1 MKLFFIITACFVLTF
16 TTTFSVDFRIDN
28 WKAHT
33 SLLDVNTVAV
43 DHKERIW
50 AGSSG
55 GAFVYDKNNGSYQKF
70 DNINAFLSSQITIIK
85 AHKEREIV
93 MLGTFD
99 GYIEIF
105 TPDEKWIHITDIYN
119 QQFSNSI
126 IYDIQFLDDKAYIAG
141 GFGLAVFDLN
151 NNVFLETIK
160 RYGEFPNQTP
170 TNKILIEDNTI
181 WLATDVGV
189 AKAQLDAQL
198 ANPAVWTNYDQQ
210 DGLYDKKILNL
221 TSVNNTVYAMSENAV
236 KKFQADSFVEFID
249 SPDELTSINEL
260 DNNFVFTNQFNIQ
273 IGANIINIDHPAL
286 IRGFEIVKN
295 VSEEPYFIF
304 YYRDAGI
311 GIFQNDTLI
320 HYMPNS
326 PITNSFKSM
335 SVDEDG
341 ALWLATTLGGA
352 SRGFAS
358 YDGENWNNY
367 TSPVYPVLKTNEY
380 HKITAKNGKVYAGN
394 YGAGIY
400 IFDKNETINNGT
412 LYNRSN
418 SKLIGL
424 ADAPDFIVVGES
436 EVDKNGWVWMACL
449 GLISPGPSLV
459 AISPEGNSYGFVNKQ
474 SPNSRQFMTLGIDFY
489 GTKWVGG
496 APVHGLGLMYY
507 NENGT
512 PDDFTDDVSEML
524 TSSQIPN
531 LLENIHN
538 SITVD
543 KLGIIWVGTAKGVSV
558 IVNPSAVLTNRSNL
572 IVRSLSR
579 LLGEIYV
586 NDIVVDAQNNKWIA
600 TSDGV
605 WVVDSDGAE
614 VISYISSAN
623 SPLPTNEVF
632 ALGYDGKFGK
642 MFFSTRFG
650 VYEASTLSVTPAQNY
665 EIACYPQPFDP
676 SVDAEL
682 VIDGLVEYSELKIL
696 TSDGLFVRRI
706 VTGSKKT
713 VWDGKDEKG
722 NLVNSGIFLVVA
734 TSLTTKETSVQKIA
748 VVRKN

>member
-16 TTTFSVDFRIDN
+16 TTAFSVDFRIDN

-33 SLLDVNTVAV
+33 SLLDVITVAV

-55 GAFVYDKNNGSYQKF
+55 GAFVYDKKTGSYQKF

-126 IYDIQFLDDKAYIAG
+126 IYDIQFLGDKAYIAG

-210 DGLYDKKILNL
+210 DGLYDKKILSL
-221 TSVNNTVYAMSENAV
+221 TSVNNTVYAMSEKAV

-295 VSEEPYFIF
+295 ISEEAYFVL

-326 PITNSFKSM
+326 PITNSFKSL

-341 ALWLATTLGGA
+341 ALWLATTSGGA

-412 LYNRSN
+412 LYDRSN

-424 ADAPDFIVVGES
+424 ADAPDFIVVGDS

-449 GLISPGPSLV
+449 GLVSPGPSLV

-512 PDDFTDDVSEML
+512 PDDLTDDVSEML

-543 KLGIIWVGTAKGVSV
+543 KLGTIWVGTAKGVSV

-614 VISYISSAN
+614 VIAYISSAN

>member
-1 MKLFFIITACFVLTF
+1 MKLFFIFTTCFVLTL
-16 TTTFSVDFRIDN
+16 TTAFSVDFRIDN
-28 WKAHT
+28 WKSHT
-33 SLLDVNTVAV
+33 SLLDVITVAV

-55 GAFVYDKNNGSYQKF
+55 GAFIFDKNEGSYQKF

-126 IYDIQFLDDKAYIAG
+126 IHDIHFEGDKAYIAG

-151 NNVFLETIK
+151 NYVFLETIK

-170 TNKILIEDNTI
+170 TNKILIENNTI

-189 AKAQLDAQL
+189 AKAKLDDQL
-198 ANPAVWTNYDQQ
+198 ANPAVWTNYDSQ

-221 TSVNNTVYAMSENAV
+221 TSVENTIYAMSEKAV
-236 KKFQADSFVEFID
+236 KKFKDDFFEEFIE
-249 SPDELTSINEL
+249 SPDELTSINEF
-260 DNNFVFTNQFNIQ
+260 DNKFAYTNQFDIR
-273 IGANIINIDHPAL
+273 IGSNMININHPAL
-286 IRGFEIVKN
+286 IRGFEIAKN
-295 VSEEPYFIF
+295 YSEEPYFVF

-311 GIFQNDTLI
+311 GIYQNDTLI
-320 HYMPNS
+320 HYKPNT
-326 PITNSFKSM
+326 PITNSFRSL

-341 ALWLATTLGGA
+341 VLWLATMPGA
-352 SRGFAS
+352 SSRGFAS
-358 YDGENWNNY
+358 YDGENWHNF

-380 HKITAKNGKVYAGN
+380 HKITATSGKVFVSN
-394 YGAGIY
+394 YGRGIF
-400 IFDKNETINNGT
+400 IFDKNDTVSNGT

-418 SKLIGL
+418 SALVGL
-424 ADAPDFIVVGES
+424 ATSPDFIVVGES

-449 GLISPGPSLV
+449 GTVSPGPSLV
-459 AISPEGNSYGFVNKQ
+459 AITPEGISHGFINKQ

-496 APVHGLGLMYY
+496 APVHGLGLLYY
-507 NENGT
+507 NDNGT

-524 TSSQIPN
+524 TASQIPN
-531 LLENIHN
+531 LLENTHN

-543 KLGIIWVGTAKGVSV
+543 KLGTVWIGTAKGVSV
-558 IVNPSAVLTNRSNL
+558 IINPSAVLNNRNNL

-579 LLGEIYV
+579 LLGEINV

-605 WVVDSDGAE
+605 WVVDSDGAA
-614 VISYISSAN
+614 VIAYINTTN

-642 MFFSTRFG
+642 MFFSTRSG
-650 VYEASTLSVTPAQNY
+650 VYEATTLSVTPAQNY

-676 SVDAEL
+676 SIDAEL

-713 VWDGKDEKG
+713 VWDGKDENG

>member
-1 MKLFFIITACFVLTF
+1 MKLFFIFSACFILTL
-16 TTTFSVDFRIDN
+16 TTAISTDFRVDN
-28 WKAHT
+28 WKSHT
-33 SLLDVNTVAV
+33 SLLDVITVAV
-43 DHKERIW
+43 DHKDRIW

-55 GAFVYDKNNGSYQKF
+55 GAFVYGKNDGSYKKF
-70 DNINAFLSSQITIIK
+70 DNINAFLSSQITVIK
-85 AHKEREIV
+85 ANKDREII
-93 MLGTFD
+93 MLGTYE
-99 GYIEIF
+99 GNIEIF
-105 TPDEKWIHITDIYN
+105 NPEEKWIHITDIYN

-126 IYDIQFLDDKAYIAG
+126 IYDIQFLGDKAYIAG

-151 NNVFLETIK
+151 NNVFIETIK
-160 RYGEFPNQTP
+160 RYGDFPNLTP
-170 TNKILIEDNTI
+170 TNKILIENNTI

-189 AKAQLDAQL
+189 AKARLDDQL

-221 TSVNNTVYAMSENAV
+221 TSVNNTIYAMSEKTV
-236 KKFQADSFVEFID
+236 KMFKEDFFEEFIE
-249 SPDELTSINEL
+249 SPDQLTCINEFE
-260 DNNFVFTNQFNIQ
+260 NNLVLTNQFNLR
-273 IGANIINIDHPAL
+273 IGTNIIDIQHPAL
-286 IRGFEIVKN
+286 IRGFEIAHN
-295 VSEEPYFIF
+295 STAEPYFIF

-320 HYMPNS
+320 HYKPNS
-326 PITNSFKSM
+326 PITNSFRSM

-341 ALWLATTLGGA
+341 DLWISTTFGGA

-367 TSPVYPVLKTNEY
+367 TSPIYPVLKTNEY
-380 HKITAKNGKVYAGN
+380 HKITAKNGKVYASN

-400 IFDKNETINNGT
+400 IFNKNDTITNGK
-412 LYNRSN
+412 LYDRSN
-418 SKLIGL
+418 SALNGL
-424 ADAPDFIVVGES
+424 ADAPDFVIVGET
-436 EVDKNGWVWMACL
+436 EVDNKGWVWMACL
-449 GLISPGPSLV
+449 GTVSPGPSLV
-459 AISPEGNSYGFVNKQ
+459 AITPDGDSYGFINKQ
-474 SPNSRQFMTLGIDFY
+474 SPNSRQFMTIGIDFY

-496 APVHGLGLMYY
+496 TPVHGLGLMYY

-512 PDDFTDDVSEML
+512 PDDLTDDVSEML

-531 LLENIHN
+531 LLENVHN
-538 SITVD
+538 CITVD
-543 KLGIIWVGTAKGVSV
+543 RLGTVWIGTAKGVSV
-558 IVNPSAVLTNRSNL
+558 IINPSAVLNNRSNL

-579 LLGEIYV
+579 LLGEINV

-614 VISYISSAN
+614 VLAFINSSN

-650 VYEASTLSVTPAQNY
+650 VYEATTLSVIPADKY
-665 EIACYPQPFDP
+665 EIVCYPQPYDP
-676 SVDAEL
+676 NVDSEM

-696 TSDGLFVRRI
+696 TTDGSFVRSI

-713 VWDGKDEKG
+713 VWDGKDENG
-722 NLVNSGIFLVVA
+722 NFVNSGIFLVVA
-734 TSLTTKETSVQKIA
+734 TSLTTKETAVQKIA